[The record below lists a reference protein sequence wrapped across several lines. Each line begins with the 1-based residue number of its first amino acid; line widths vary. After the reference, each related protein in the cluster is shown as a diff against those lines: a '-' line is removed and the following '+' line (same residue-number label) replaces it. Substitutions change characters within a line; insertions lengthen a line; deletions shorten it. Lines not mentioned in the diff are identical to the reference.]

1 MVPGLHRLLQL
12 PRQLLF
18 RNPFKGDVAT
28 SRVWITRPESRDD
41 TLPFPHPWNYRQP
54 LEILET
60 FFSKAGGQ
68 AGSAK
73 HNRFLEVPFFSPVL
87 ITREPPVI
95 RAVLT
100 ATGDKEGQFDRDTMP
115 STGIARATGAD
126 TLLFSNGPSWR
137 HQRKASA
144 QPFGKNSLYQPEV
157 FQGFEATF
165 RKTIL
170 ERIQALHKLLAESHE
185 DSITIQL
192 EPEIKTVMLEM
203 LVNNF
208 FGAKIEYTQLRE
220 KYIPAIDR
228 IIEHIVRDTV
238 RNRFD
243 MNPLKKRRVSRRSR
257 QLREDFEA
265 FEELTDI
272 AIEPR
277 HRNQGAWARLS
288 DEFSDESIRS
298 NVKVFLAGALE
309 ATTSY
314 ATWAIS
320 HLARNSEAQ
329 EQVFREVA
337 PINAFSPDVL
347 EQTQYLSR
355 VLKETLRL
363 TPSLYFLPRRA
374 QENTWLTL
382 HDGRRMYLPKGTH
395 ILLDV
400 WHANRLEE
408 FWGVEATGAKADVF
422 APERW
427 EHIERMG
434 AVSKDFL
441 HFGFGH
447 GARVCPGK
455 HLGELEIALVVGSIC
470 KLFVFKAIHQI
481 NPAKAGVSTKPLDGT
496 LVELRLRKAD

>member
-1 MVPGLHRLLQL
+1 MRQL

-18 RNPFKGDVAT
+18 RSPFKGDVAT
-28 SRVWITRPESRDD
+28 SRVWITRPESRND
-41 TLPFPHPWNYRQP
+41 TLPFPHPWNYHQP
-54 LEILET
+54 LEILDT
-60 FFSKAGGQ
+60 FFSKADDQ
-68 AGSAK
+68 VGSAK
-73 HNRFLEVPFFSPVL
+73 HNRFLEIPFCSAVL
-87 ITREPPVI
+87 ISREPSVI
-95 RAVLT
+95 RAILT
-100 ATGDKEGQFDRDTMP
+100 ATGDKEGQFDRDAMP
-115 STGIARATGAD
+115 ATGIARATGAD

-137 HQRKASA
+137 RQRKASA
-144 QPFGKNSLYQPEV
+144 SPFGKNSLYQPEI
-157 FQGFEATF
+157 FQEFAATF

-170 ERIQALHKLLAESHE
+170 ERMQALHRLLADSGE
-185 DSITIQL
+185 DSITIPL
-192 EPEIKTVMLEM
+192 EPEIKAVMLEL

-208 FGAKIEYTQLRE
+208 FGADLEYTQLRE

-238 RNRFD
+238 HRRFG
-243 MNPLKKRRVSRRSR
+243 MNPLKKLLISRRDR
-257 QLREDFEA
+257 QLRADFEA
-265 FEELTDI
+265 FEELTDL

-277 HRNQGAWARLS
+277 HRNRGAWVRLS
-288 DEFSDESIRS
+288 DAISDESVRS

-320 HLARNSEAQ
+320 HLARDSEAQ
-329 EQVFREVA
+329 EQVFQEVSS
-337 PINAFSPDVL
+337 ISEFSPDVF
-347 EQTQYLSR
+347 EQVPYLSS

-374 QENTWLTL
+374 QQNIWITL

-408 FWGVEATGAKADVF
+408 FWGVEATRYKADVF

-427 EHIERMG
+427 AHIEATG

-455 HLGELEIALVVGSIC
+455 HLGELEIALVVGAIC
-470 KLFVFKAIHQI
+470 KLFVFKAVHQS
-481 NPAKAGVSTKPLDGT
+481 NPVKAGVSTKPMDGT
-496 LVELRLRKAD
+496 LVELWPRTAR